1 MRVGYLI
8 SQYPTVSHS
17 FLVREV
23 RELRALGAEIEIA
36 SVRNPDRV
44 LSELTA
50 GELEEASRA
59 YYIRA
64 DAARWPLFHLQTMG
78 TRPAAYFG
86 GLALAVRSANW
97 DLARLFR
104 HLRFF
109 GEAVVAGQWMRAKGL
124 DHVHTHFASLTAM
137 LMERIFGVALSMT
150 IHGSDEFIDPAGF
163 CMAAKVRASR
173 FVIGIS
179 RYGCSQIMRF
189 SDPLDWDKVSMVRL
203 GINPE
208 EFEPAAPK
216 PDRDCF
222 EIVTVGRLVPVK
234 AYRFLLRACARL
246 ISARRRLKLIVI
258 GGGPER
264 DALEALARDLEM
276 VDAVEFTG
284 PLPNDRVR
292 ERVRG
297 ADCFALSSF
306 AEGVPVVLM
315 EAMAL
320 AVPCVAT
327 RVTGVPEL
335 IEHEKQ
341 GLLVAP
347 ADEKALAA
355 AIARL
360 MDDEQLRAELGANGR
375 KKILSEYD
383 LRENARELMRK
394 LSAVRAG

>member
-1 MRVGYLI
+1 
-8 SQYPTVSHS
+8 
-17 FLVREV
+17 
-23 RELRALGAEIEIA
+23 
-36 SVRNPDRV
+36 
-44 LSELTA
+44 
-50 GELEEASRA
+50 
-59 YYIRA
+59 
-64 DAARWPLFHLQTMG
+64 
-78 TRPAAYFG
+78 
-86 GLALAVRSANW
+86 
-97 DLARLFR
+97 
-104 HLRFF
+104 
-109 GEAVVAGQWMRAKGL
+109 
-124 DHVHTHFASLTAM
+124 
-137 LMERIFGVALSMT
+137 
-150 IHGSDEFIDPAGF
+150 
-163 CMAAKVRASR
+163 
-173 FVIGIS
+173 
-179 RYGCSQIMRF
+179 
-189 SDPLDWDKVSMVRL
+189 
-203 GINPE
+203 
-208 EFEPAAPK
+208 
-216 PDRDCF
+216 
-222 EIVTVGRLVPVK
+222 
-234 AYRFLLRACARL
+234 
-246 ISARRRLKLIVI
+246 
-258 GGGPER
+258 
-264 DALEALARDLEM
+264 M